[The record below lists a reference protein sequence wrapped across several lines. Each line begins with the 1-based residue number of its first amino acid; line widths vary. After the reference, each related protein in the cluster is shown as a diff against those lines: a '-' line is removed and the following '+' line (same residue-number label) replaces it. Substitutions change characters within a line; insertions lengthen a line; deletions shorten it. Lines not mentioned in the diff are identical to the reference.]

1 MFGKK
6 RPITDESQVRALE
19 RAFRSRGVTVR
30 REKLARGSAFKVK
43 SGGCLLSGEKI
54 IFVDRRLGDDQ
65 QLGILLEYVVDLAL
79 GLDEKELAQL
89 SPRTRES
96 LLAQLASAEH
106 RGLNGLAESHTE

>member
-6 RPITDESQVRALE
+6 RPITDETQVRALE

-30 REKLARGSAFKVK
+30 REKLSRGSSFKVK

-65 QLGILLEYVVDLAL
+65 QLGILLEYVVDLAV
-79 GLDEKELAQL
+79 GLDESELSQL

-96 LLAQLASAEH
+96 LAAQRAASERQPAA
-106 RGLNGLAESHTE
+106 G